1 MLSPP
6 ITGQKDLDTYLFDLH
21 QNVLETGASRVGLL
35 NPSDSNPLVY
45 LYRYIH
51 IKYATDTVG
60 NGFSDV
66 PTNANYY
73 GILNNDSTT
82 QSSNA
87 TDYTWYRATQNF
99 STTYYLY
106 YQTIGGRQ
114 IKFNIST
121 VTPGAG
127 WFQENNVAIDLDRV
141 TSSDSVSAAFSAYF
155 MPSSLQVPR
164 DTTTG
169 VPNFSSILMK
179 LYGANNN
186 VITTYSTAQTDSDV
200 SFVNDSWRIGS
211 SSTTGNAGIAYNN
224 ITVGSPTLVTDHAEW
239 PIPSAMTASANVIVP
254 IRYKNIYGV
263 VTQSGVAIQQLV
275 FSDSGTPGTQSA
287 IAYLYQWTT
296 VTPGDPNGTSLYTW
310 ASRSNGTYTGTNGWS
325 TTLTANPG
333 TAGIRLWV
341 ATKDLVASLADS
353 TTTVSWTSGF
363 TKRIA
368 SATDGLQQAVAYIYK
383 WDITIP
389 AISGTSTYTWSSRT
403 YSPTTATSGWS
414 ATIPSAPSVG
424 YTLYEASVNLSD
436 SINNT
441 TSTINWTTA
450 SISPI
455 SYSGDAGTSG
465 SSSRL
470 TFARISGN
478 PTPVSATVTTS
489 GNASFPPS
497 GSWSITAAWSGSD
510 PDPSSTNSLYQADGI
525 YNPSTNQTVWSTP
538 YISSLKVGNLAA
550 ISINTG
556 ALNVTGDFRASTA
569 NISGSTMTGSG
580 GVLYQTGLFA
590 FGDSTSNITY
600 NGSAINI
607 NGLAN
612 ASASNF
618 TSVIDITANTAS
630 PYNLLTFTK
639 KNGNTGLISI
649 NTSFQLTTTLA
660 GSDSFLL
667 NVYLV
672 LTGNNGWT
680 GTVGVQRIQGVLGP
694 TLYSIKQGGA
704 PMSFTYQFNTND
716 WGSGAVNATS
726 ISAGLTYNASLYDS
740 SGTLLSSSPASW
752 QLFTMSS
759 NNAFYQPLLGS

>member
-51 IKYATDTVG
+51 IKYATDTIG

-82 QSSNA
+82 QSSNP
-87 TDYTWYRATQNF
+87 TDYTWYKATQNF
-99 STTYYLY
+99 GTTYYLY

-114 IKFNIST
+114 IKFNIAT
-121 VTPGAG
+121 VTPGVG
-127 WFQENNVAIDLDRV
+127 WVQENNVAIDLDKI
-141 TSSDSVSAAFSAYF
+141 TSSESISAAFSAYF

-164 DTTTG
+164 NTTTG
-169 VPNFSSILMK
+169 IADFSTIVMK

-186 VITTYSTAQTDSDV
+186 IITTYSTAQTDSDV
-200 SFVNDSWRIGS
+200 SFVNDSWRIGD

-263 VTQSGVAIQQLV
+263 VTQSGVVIQQLV
-275 FSDSGTPGTQSA
+275 FSDSGTPGTQSDT
-287 IAYLYQWTT
+287 AYLYQWTT
-296 VTPGDPNGTSLYTW
+296 VTPGNPNGTSLYTW
-310 ASRSNGTYTGTNGWS
+310 ASRSNSGYTGTNGWS

-341 ATKDLVASLADS
+341 ATKDLVASIADS

-368 SATDGLQQAVAYIYK
+368 SATDGLQQATVSIYK

-389 AISGTSTYTWSSRT
+389 AISGTATYTWASRT

-424 YTLYEASVNLSD
+424 YTLYQASVNLSD

-441 TSTINWTTA
+441 TSSINWTTA

-489 GNASFPPS
+489 GNSSFPPS
-497 GSWSITAAWSGSD
+497 GSWSITATWSGSD
-510 PDPSSTNSLYQADGI
+510 PNPSSTNSLYQADGI

-538 YISSLKVGNLAA
+538 YISSLKVGSLSA
-550 ISINTG
+550 ITVNTG
-556 ALNVTGDFRASTA
+556 ALTVTGNLLAG
-569 NISGSTMTGSG
+569 NI
-580 GVLYQTGLFA
+580 VR
-590 FGDSTSNITY
+590 N
-600 NGSAINI
+600 
-607 NGLAN
+607 
-612 ASASNF
+612 
-618 TSVIDITANTAS
+618 NTAVS
-630 PYNLLTFTK
+630 SGNGALIE
-639 KNGNTGLISI
+639 GNTGNFALGNSTTNITFNGSQMTLNGNVVATGNLNSNSVTVPANVSTYLGTAINKNGFGVWQQVGGVSTSYASAPSAVLVTVSLNLLYTSGAGTTASYVKVTEINSGITTLSNGITHTNSTILSLTLNMTGISSGAR
-649 NTSFQLTTTLA
+649 NFQVEVSQETGGPSFMIGNASLTTLA
-660 GSDSFLL
+660 
-667 NVYLV
+667 
-672 LTGNNGWT
+672 
-680 GTVGVQRIQGVLGP
+680 
-694 TLYSIKQGGA
+694 
-704 PMSFTYQFNTND
+704 TYR
-716 WGSGAVNATS
+716 
-726 ISAGLTYNASLYDS
+726 
-740 SGTLLSSSPASW
+740 
-752 QLFTMSS
+752 
-759 NNAFYQPLLGS
+759 